1 MSYPAHSTDI
11 VPMPRWST
19 AVGCARVALAVVVLA
34 LTAAATSI
42 WGNYDAFGVTLFTAS
57 ASLIIFVYY
66 FIALSRQPSLYNRWA
81 VLGLEIFG
89 VIFWLTSFALMAQW
103 TSVYNGWWYGNGNSY
118 GFWDAPYH
126 PEDLGF
132 AKRTIARRSVNKYHA
147 GVALAGTAAGLGAV
161 EFVLYTL
168 TLVVF
173 GMSLHQQ
180 RISATRTRTDAPVVS
195 VTDTSTDVEAGTGDK
210 TPEAETEAKTEAEPV
225 TV

>member
-1 MSYPAHSTDI
+1 MSQAAHGTDI

-42 WGNYDAFGVTLFTAS
+42 WGSYDAFGVTLFTAS

-66 FIALSRQPSLYNRWA
+66 FIALSRQPNLYNRWA

-118 GFWDAPYH
+118 GFWDAPYR
-126 PEDLGF
+126 PEDVGF
-132 AKRTIARRSVNKYHA
+132 AKRTVVKRSVNKYHA

-168 TLVVF
+168 TLTVF

-180 RISATRTRTDAPVVS
+180 RMSATPTNAPAVS
-195 VTDTSTDVEAGTGDK
+195 VTDTSPDVEAGTRDK
-210 TPEAETEAKTEAEPV
+210 TPEPDTAAKTDDEPA